1 MWALTSYFNP
11 FRYKRRLS
19 NYRIFRSNLHI
30 PLVAVELSFDGNF
43 ELTKNDA
50 DVLIQ
55 ISGGA
60 VLWQKERLLN
70 IALKS
75 VPADAKNIVWLDCDI
90 LFKRKDW
97 VEETARQL
105 NERYNVI
112 QLFSNAVLLN
122 ENDTG
127 TPLPSNFD
135 SYRITPGLVNIY
147 NENTVSL
154 LDKNPSANATGGGL
168 VFNPG
173 LAWAAKKEI
182 LDKHGFYDLAIVGAG
197 DMYLASSLFGRMDP
211 LVEFYG
217 LNRARSEGYLK
228 WGGPLNQTVAGK
240 VGYISGEIF
249 HLWHGD
255 LVNRNYKSRIKI
267 LADFDPQADV
277 YIGDNGAWHW
287 TKPDSALAE
296 QLRAYFMN
304 RREDG

>member
-11 FRYKRRLS
+11 IRYKRRLS
-19 NYRIFRSNLHI
+19 NYRVFRSRLNL
-30 PLVAVELSFDGNF
+30 PLVTVELSFDGEF

-70 IALKS
+70 IAIKS
-75 VPADAKNIVWLDCDI
+75 VPVDAKNIAWLDCDI
-90 LFKRKDW
+90 LFERNDW
-97 VEETARQL
+97 VDEAERQL

-112 QLFSNAVLLN
+112 QLFSDAVLLN
-122 ENDTG
+122 ADDTG
-127 TPLPSNFD
+127 MPLPSNFE
-135 SYRITPGLVNIY
+135 SYRITPGLVSIY
-147 NENTVSL
+147 NEGTVSL
-154 LDKNPSANATGGGL
+154 LDKNASANATGGGL
-168 VFNPG
+168 VYNPG

-182 LDKHGFYDLAIVGAG
+182 FVKHGFYDLAIVGAG
-197 DMYLASSLFGRMDP
+197 DQYLACSLFGRMDP
-211 LVEFYG
+211 LLEFYG
-217 LNRARSEGYLK
+217 LNKARSESYLK
-228 WGGPLNQTVAGK
+228 WARPLNQTVADK

-255 LVNRNYKSRIKI
+255 LTNRNYKNRIKL
-267 LADFDPQADV
+267 LADFDPQTDV

-287 TKPDSALAE
+287 TKPNSALAK
-296 QLRAYFMN
+296 QLKSYFLN